1 MNEVRLYIGNL
12 PYSTAEAELEEL
24 FMQAG
29 EVTSAVIIM
38 DRDTGRSRGFGFVEF
53 ATEADAQEAIQK
65 LNGVEFGGRTLRVDV
80 ARERQPRPPRQIY

>member
-1 MNEVRLYIGNL
+1 VSEVRLYIGNL

-29 EVTSAVIIM
+29 EVTSAVIVT

-53 ATEADAQEAIQK
+53 ATEAEAQEAIQK
-65 LNGVEFGGRTLRVDV
+65 FNGVEFGGRTLRVDV
-80 ARERQPRPPRQIY
+80 ARERQTPPSQTY